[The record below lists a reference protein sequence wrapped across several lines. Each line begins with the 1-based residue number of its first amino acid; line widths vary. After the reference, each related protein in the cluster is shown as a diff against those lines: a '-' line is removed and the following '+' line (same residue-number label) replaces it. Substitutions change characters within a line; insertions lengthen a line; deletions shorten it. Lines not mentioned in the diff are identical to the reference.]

1 MLMNNTRKI
10 LIISLILIIAVLSSV
25 LVGCKDKKTVVNSQ
39 DDLIGSWQSDNDA
52 TFYFVFSK
60 NTFTWDGVICYYT
73 YNKEQKTITY
83 SYTQDGPIEK
93 DYIEVLID
101 DKGNTYLKSSI
112 GKDKFY
118 KVKD

>member
-1 MLMNNTRKI
+1 MNNTRKI

-39 DDLIGSWQSDNDA
+39 DDLIGTWQADNDS
-52 TFYFVFSK
+52 TWYLVFDK
-60 NTFTWDGVICYYT
+60 ETFTDDGVLCYYY

-83 SYTQDGPIEK
+83 SFTKDGPIEA
-93 DYIEVLID
+93 DYYEIKTD
-101 DKGNTYLKSSI
+101 DQGQTYLKPTLN
-112 GKDKFY
+112 KTKFY